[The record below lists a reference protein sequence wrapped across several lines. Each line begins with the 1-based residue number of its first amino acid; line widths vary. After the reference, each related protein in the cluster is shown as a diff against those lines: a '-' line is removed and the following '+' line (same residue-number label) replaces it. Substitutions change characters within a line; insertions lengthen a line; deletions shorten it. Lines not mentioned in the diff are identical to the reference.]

1 MTFDPSA
8 VRSGAIAST
17 NPVYQAAWICYV
29 NGVEVPIM
37 GFQIDCGVWKIPSFS
52 IDMVP
57 DILLQ
62 RLGNEDRVP
71 VQIFYLDYWCNP
83 ANPEFRLLIDGEIIG
98 WRYSSSAG
106 QRTMSFSCLSHIHVF
121 QQLYFFYMTNI
132 DDIVAASGP
141 DVQSSA
147 FTQAG
152 LLYPYS
158 LFHQGLIVTPTQ
170 VADARPAPR
179 RRAGQPRRPVAEVSE
194 ADLDRDDRVRQP
206 IKAPFELIYNV
217 VKGVIGST
225 VPAKRRAIPMMN
237 FFARHMRKTR
247 FHNRFVR
254 LPYLE
259 DPEELADK
267 KGCFPIFQ
275 AARNTE
281 AISAMQRQSASQIGN
296 SGPVW
301 NTLEQIYSM
310 VYMEIAMIPN
320 PAAVVVAL
328 GTTSIT
334 AAGASAATAEPQ
346 DGKILGLL
354 SSQTP
359 IVDRK
364 TEAQL
369 ENEEAIEARA
379 NSLAAQIRAYLNNS
393 ASLDP
398 AVLSQAGLTSLPAS
412 AIEVDETQIRTHL
425 QRQSG
430 LRASGEPV
438 QAGLYPTNEGTN
450 PLTPIRLAQYF
461 IKPQMFFGIPPHC
474 NIIFPSMVDAWT
486 YDEPFLTQPTRIYV
500 NDSVMSNLLG
510 ATGANRDFMLH
521 ALTVAFPEEA
531 SAVMEHKHPPETGQA
546 AANAESGKNLLIWP
560 EEFYKGPVT
569 AKLALPAWF
578 QMLRQ
583 FSNGTQADGAP
594 AVTGGATSTSTGAVV
609 VGGDAANG
617 PKAVSLFGARIPTP
631 SSGTAFGIRDGKF
644 HAGADF
650 FAPVGTDIYAVFE
663 GVISV
668 LKQNFEM
675 AECGTTLIVKHI
687 NKGPLGENIWCSYMH
702 LSAVAEGLRAG
713 SRVRPGQVIGKVGHR
728 NGTRQFQRGGPF
740 GRNAQG
746 RNIVLPST
754 VAIFGIP
761 DEVVTQAENAAT
773 RDECDTLLQPYV
785 AGKTPPEG
793 SDLTIWPWKNYL
805 HDGWQAVARGVG
817 GFMRTDAPHCH
828 FEVIVDRA
836 GVTSPLSAPKLRNGL
851 PVPDN
856 RIDPVAWL
864 RAIGVSLGTN
874 HSAPATIA
882 RRGRVNAVATN
893 PVYRET
899 GPASDDRPPSL
910 DLGSYTSEPIY
921 SPSPTGAPLRS
932 SASTAPT
939 TNAQVPPVAV
949 AHPGSGTPPTSP
961 PPVATHTTAT
971 ATRTIRVR
979 SGWRRHLHVGRGTAV
994 RVPVSPSAA
1003 PAAGAPSGTPH
1014 VATGTPP
1021 AAASTTGTQERE
1033 KTFQDLFKLYAQSEY
1048 LKQRY
1053 TVRQAA
1059 VQMRFNPYLV
1069 PGFPSMM
1076 FDSMRT
1082 RFHIVGYMQNI
1093 SHSASAGNGGSIST
1107 QAQLSCCRTL
1117 PEFINDVLSDSVR
1130 FTARVM
1136 AAPAETIETI
1146 RTRIQDEAKAEEF
1159 YRRLFYGDGPRPSG
1173 APCAFRWDEAM
1184 SYSRGVEVDGIV
1196 NEGLGVAAAAAEDDS
1211 PEIEPTTTR
1220 ATTPTTTTVTTS
1232 TTPVNAT
1239 PSVTTATTTA
1249 AGTTT
1254 TTTPGVVTDHS
1265 TAAAPP
1271 PTVRGARRLSTNLN
1285 PNLELSPSETIYQDA
1300 FDRYDVAMQLASRPA
1315 CSLEQYIR
1323 FWHAG
1328 MTVNDLLTNPD
1339 PTNNLLRV
1347 EGPQDVFSYAQEP
1360 TVDVVAERANAAG
1373 TRENIRGNTTRV
1385 SATYFDRIFRLRPGP
1400 GEDLEDGVPGNHLKP
1415 PSDEQ
1420 QGYTSPTETSNVIQP
1435 TTEHDGVPS
1444 LYPQTRTDWDAVLE
1458 QYRKKVRT
1466 ILRPST

>member
-37 GFQIDCGVWKIPSFS
+37 GFQIECGVWKIPSFS

-83 ANPEFRLLIDGEIIG
+83 SNPEFRLLIDGEIIG

-147 FTQAG
+147 FTQSG

-158 LFHQGLIVTPTQ
+158 LFHQGLIVTPDQ

-179 RRAGQPRRPVAEVSE
+179 RRAGQPRTPVADVNTET
-194 ADLDRDDRVRQP
+194 DDRVQPP

-217 VKGVIGST
+217 VKGVIGSA
-225 VPAKRRAIPMMN
+225 VPANRRAIPMMN

-281 AISAMQRQSASQIGN
+281 ALSAMQRQSASQIGN

-301 NTLEQIYSM
+301 NTLEQVYSM
-310 VYMEIAMIPN
+310 VYLEIAMIPN

-334 AAGASAATAEPQ
+334 AAGAEAATQEPQ

-359 IVDRK
+359 IVERK

-369 ENEEAIEARA
+369 DNEEAIDARA
-379 NSLAAQIRAYLNNS
+379 SSLAAQIRAYLNNS
-393 ASLDP
+393 ATLDP
-398 AVLSQAGLTSLPAS
+398 AVLSEAGLTSLPAS
-412 AIEVDETQIRTHL
+412 AIGVDETQIRTHL

-430 LRASGEPV
+430 LRASVEPV
-438 QAGLYPTNEGTN
+438 PAGLYPVNEGTN

-486 YDEPFLTQPTRIYV
+486 YDEPYLTQPTRIYV
-500 NDSVMSNLLG
+500 NDSVMSNTLG

-531 SAVMEHKHPPETGQA
+531 SAVMEHKHPPDTGQA

-583 FSNGTQADGAP
+583 FSNGTQEDGAP
-594 AVTGGATSTSTGAVV
+594 AVTGGATSTATGAVV

-617 PKAVSLFGARIPTP
+617 PKAVSLFGTRIRTP
-631 SSGTAFGIRDGKF
+631 SSGTAFGERGDHF
-644 HAGADF
+644 HAGSDF
-650 FAPVGTDIYAVFE
+650 MAPVGTDIYAVFE
-663 GVISV
+663 GVITT
-668 LKQNFEM
+668 LKHNFEM
-675 AECGTTLIVKHI
+675 PECGTTLIVKHI
-687 NKGPLGENIWCSYMH
+687 NKGPSGENIWCSYMH
-702 LSAVAEGLRAG
+702 LSAVAEGISSG
-713 SRVRPGQVIGKVGHR
+713 THVRPGQIIGKTGHR
-728 NGTRQFQRGGPF
+728 NGTRQFQRGGRYAGNTIPDT
-740 GRNAQG
+740 
-746 RNIVLPST
+746 I
-754 VAIFGIP
+754 AIFGIP
-761 DEVVTQAENAAT
+761 DAVVTQAENAVT

-785 AGKTPPEG
+785 AGKTPPAG
-793 SDLTIWPWKNYL
+793 SDLTVWPWKSYL
-805 HDGWQAVARGVG
+805 RDGWKAVARGVG

-836 GVTSPLSAPKLRNGL
+836 GVIHPMAPPRRVNGL
-851 PVPDN
+851 LVPDN
-856 RIDPVAWL
+856 RLDPVAWL
-864 RAIGVSLGTN
+864 RAIGVSMGTN

-882 RRGRVNAVATN
+882 LRGRVNAIATN
-893 PVYRET
+893 PIYRET
-899 GPASDDRPPSL
+899 GPVSDDRPASVNL
-910 DLGSYTSEPIY
+910 ESYTSEPIY
-921 SPSPTGAPLRS
+921 TPNPTGVPLLSRS
-932 SASTAPT
+932 AARSTS
-939 TNAQVPPVAV
+939 NAQVPPVSV
-949 AHPGSGTPPTSP
+949 AHPGSAPPPTSA
-961 PPVATHTTAT
+961 PPVATHT
-971 ATRTIRVR
+971 
-979 SGWRRHLHVGRGTAV
+979 
-994 RVPVSPSAA
+994 AA
-1003 PAAGAPSGTPH
+1003 PAIPPPSRVVRASPGAIMAGAVDAADAVEVLAPGAQAGAPT

-1021 AAASTTGTQERE
+1021 STAAAATPEAQDRE
-1033 KTFQDLFKLYAQSEY
+1033 KSFQELFKLYAQSEY

-1069 PGFPSMM
+1069 PGFPSML

-1093 SHSASAGNGGSIST
+1093 SHSASASNGGSIAT

-1117 PEFINDVLSDSVR
+1117 PEFINDVLSDSIR

-1146 RTRIQDEAKAEEF
+1146 RTRIQDEDKAEEF
-1159 YRRLFYGDGPRPSG
+1159 YRRLFYGDGPRPNG

-1184 SYSRGVEVDGIV
+1184 SYSRGVEVDAIV
-1196 NEGLGVAAAAAEDDS
+1196 NEGLGVAAAADEDER
-1211 PEIEPTTTR
+1211 PEVEPTTTTS
-1220 ATTPTTTTVTTS
+1220 TTPTTTTVTTS
-1232 TTPVNAT
+1232 TTPVNAA
-1239 PSVTTATTTA
+1239 PSVTAATTTA

-1265 TAAAPP
+1265 TAAAPT
-1271 PTVRGARRLSTNLN
+1271 PTVRGARSLSTNLN

-1360 TVDVVAERANAAG
+1360 TTDVIGERANAAG

-1400 GEDLEDGVPGNHLKP
+1400 GEDLEGGVPGNHLKP

-1435 TTEHDGVPS
+1435 TEQHDGVPS
-1444 LYPQTRTDWDAVLE
+1444 LYPQSRTDWDVVLE